1 MLQVVDIGPF
11 ALRTAQ
17 LLIIVGLAFSL
28 EVITRYA
35 NHRNANSQ
43 SLQNSLWIGFIVF
56 LLGSRASY
64 IALNWSVYQ
73 NDPQAWISLTPQAM
87 FPLGGVALVAV
98 ALIVY
103 TIPRSI
109 PLRPL
114 LDLFAPGIAVLII
127 FVNLAFLAEG
137 DYFGRETDLPWAID
151 LWSADRHPTQ
161 VYAVIGGILT
171 LIIWM
176 RWQMRLTFSGQGFL
190 LIVTGN
196 AVTWLLVSMLLAS
209 PAIVFNQYRR
219 EQVMMWVVLVVV
231 AFLWNLWQNDDIQ
244 AAVDQPS

>member
-17 LLIIVGLAFSL
+17 LLIIVGLAISL

-35 NHRNANSQ
+35 TQRNANSQ

-56 LLGSRASY
+56 LLGSRLSY
-64 IALNWSVYQ
+64 VALNWSVFQ
-73 NDPQAWISLTPQAM
+73 SDPGAWISLTPQALS
-87 FPLGGVALVAV
+87 PAGGVALVAV

-103 TIPRSI
+103 TIRGNI

-137 DYFGRETDLPWAID
+137 DYFGTESGLPWAID
-151 LWSADRHPTQ
+151 LWGADRHPTQ
-161 VYAVIGGILT
+161 VYAVIGGIIT
-171 LIIWM
+171 LISWM
-176 RWQMRLTFSGQGFL
+176 RWQNWFIFSGQGFL
-190 LIVTGN
+190 LVVAGN
-196 AVTWLLVSMLLAS
+196 ALTWLLVSMLLAA
-209 PAIVFNQYRR
+209 PTILFNQYRR
-219 EQVMMWVVLVVV
+219 EQVVMWAVLVVI
-231 AFLWNLWQNDDIQ
+231 AFLWNLWQDDDIQ
-244 AAVDQPS
+244 TAVDQPS